1 MKFLPNFKLQNIFI
15 YVFYGTNEEKNK
27 SNIHENA
34 NRKILGQKEKLTH
47 KFIVSF
53 QTGSKVFG
61 FIDVSWNF
69 CRLLEIHMEQ
79 YGSLKPARFH
89 SIN

>member
-1 MKFLPNFKLQNIFI
+1 MMDENVKFRNFSSGFRNLIKFLPDFKLQNIFI
-15 YVFYGTNEEKNK
+15 YVLYGTNEEKKNK

-34 NRKILGQKEKLTH
+34 NRKILGQKEELTH

-61 FIDVSWNF
+61 FIDVS
-69 CRLLEIHMEQ
+69 
-79 YGSLKPARFH
+79 
-89 SIN
+89 